1 MSSNPEECARELLE
15 TVPTIMQDIKTQM
28 RSHRTPDLTI
38 PQFRTLV
45 YADRNPGTSLSDLA
59 DHLGL
64 TLPSTSKLVDELLKR
79 GLIVREEHP
88 RDRRRQKLSQTNR
101 GIEILDAS
109 QTATLAYFAQKL
121 ANTTAADRASIIQ
134 AMNTMRTVLQTNKK

>member
-88 RDRRRQKLSQTNR
+88 RDRRRLKLSLTNR